1 MGCGARQEPWHGA
14 VKLFYRRDQAFFW
27 RTTGD
32 CLLSGSRQPRLQ
44 SRNRRDAMVGVCPG
58 CLRATG
64 GRAVASGGS
73 SPNFV
78 GAAAWCALCLASAA
92 LCPYSARTVPAL
104 CPYSPAFSISPVLP
118 GFFDA
123 SLCFG
128 SLARLTLLCIVCR
141 ARLRLCF
148 AVPRGARTGAGRHGQ
163 AQAVPRRCG
172 QAITGANRCEQ
183 ARFEVKPFGDR
194 VFDVSAGAR

>member
-14 VKLFYRRDQAFFW
+14 VKLFYRREQAFFW

-44 SRNRRDAMVGVCPG
+44 SRNRRDAMAGVCPG

-73 SPNFV
+73 SPNFIR
-78 GAAAWCALCLASAA
+78 AAASCAPCLASVWP
-92 LCPYSARTVPAL
+92 LPAL
-104 CPYSPAFSISPVLP
+104 CPYSPAFPISPVLP
-118 GFFDA
+118 RLLLC
-123 SLCFG
+123 SLWFG
-128 SLARLTLLCIVCR
+128 GRARLTLLFMVCR

-148 AVPRGARTGAGRHGQ
+148 AVPRRPANRRDRRRQARTGANRPDRCGQARTGAGR
-163 AQAVPRRCG
+163 
-172 QAITGANRCEQ
+172 
-183 ARFEVKPFGDR
+183 R
-194 VFDVSAGAR
+194 VLR